1 MDSKERYE
9 VLKVND
15 DGTTLVKDLEIN
27 KFGIFGTDNEL
38 LIPCKY
44 DYIGDFHDGLAPV
57 KKDGEAAFIDK
68 NGNYFFSVAEYQ
80 ESPLQVKK
88 DGETYYIDTSGKFVD
103 DIDSDKANEQSTGK
117 TL

>member
-1 MDSKERYE
+1 MDDKERYE

-15 DGTTLVKDLEIN
+15 DGTTLVKDLETN

-57 KKDGEAAFIDK
+57 KKDGE
-68 NGNYFFSVAEYQ
+68 
-80 ESPLQVKK
+80 
-88 DGETYYIDTSGKFVD
+88 TYYIDTSGKLVD
-103 DIDSDKANEQSTGK
+103 DIDSDKTNEQSTGK